1 MKLCCTCVAGAVKK
15 SGFPQALDKKIE
27 KMMRKWFANR
37 CKGSGYKPGKK
48 SKKMKAA
55 INDMPVG
62 AAAADEPTDNGTDED
77 TSSDE

>member
-1 MKLCCTCVAGAVKK
+1 M
-15 SGFPQALDKKIE
+15 DKKIE

-37 CKGSGYKPGKK
+37 CKGSGYRTGK
-48 SKKMKAA
+48 SKKMAAA

-62 AAAADEPTDNGTDED
+62 AAAAADEPTDNGTDDD